1 MYMQGKSQVLTNV
14 RSWQKIRKSIL
25 NCMALHDIQDLRKSN
40 NEKRI
45 EHLAKGHKIAL
56 ELHA

>member
-1 MYMQGKSQVLTNV
+1 MQGKSQVLTNV
-14 RSWQKIRKSIL
+14 RTWQKIRKSIL

-40 NEKRI
+40 NEKHI
-45 EHLAKGHKIAL
+45 DHFAKDHKIVL